1 MFDLH
6 GKTVLITGSSRG
18 IGRAALLAMAQQ
30 GARVIMHC
38 SRPSA
43 PAEETVA
50 ALEAMGADYRVVY
63 QDLSTRGGA
72 DELYEKV
79 TGMGLAV
86 NVLVLNASVEHR
98 LKLEEITDE
107 EFDLHMDLNLRA
119 PIMLLKRFVPDMKR
133 EHWGLSLIH
142 I

>member
-43 PAEETVA
+43 PAE
-50 ALEAMGADYRVVY
+50 
-63 QDLSTRGGA
+63 
-72 DELYEKV
+72 
-79 TGMGLAV
+79 
-86 NVLVLNASVEHR
+86 
-98 LKLEEITDE
+98 
-107 EFDLHMDLNLRA
+107 
-119 PIMLLKRFVPDMKR
+119 
-133 EHWGLSLIH
+133 LSLIH

>member
-6 GKTVLITGSSRG
+6 GKTVLITGSSRV

-30 GARVIMHC
+30 GACVIMHC
-38 SRPSA
+38 SRPST
-43 PAEETVA
+43 PAEETIA

-63 QDLSTRGGA
+63 QDLSKVGGA

-79 TGMGLAV
+79 TGMGLTV

-107 EFDLHMDLNLRA
+107 
-119 PIMLLKRFVPDMKR
+119 
-133 EHWGLSLIH
+133 
-142 I
+142 

>member
-30 GARVIMHC
+30 GACVIMHC

-43 PAEETVA
+43 PADETVA

-63 QDLSTRGGA
+63 QDLSKRGGA
-72 DELYEKV
+72 DSF
-79 TGMGLAV
+79 T
-86 NVLVLNASVEHR
+86 
-98 LKLEEITDE
+98 
-107 EFDLHMDLNLRA
+107 
-119 PIMLLKRFVPDMKR
+119 KRSPA
-133 EHWGLSLIH
+133 WGSR
-142 I
+142 